1 MDWRDYAVS
10 KRWPLSPLQTSQGF
24 RVTATPVIAIVDDDA
39 SVRHAMGRL
48 VRSLDMTA
56 ELYGGGPELLAST
69 SIAAIDCVITDVQ
82 MPVMNGFALCEA
94 LRARGHRMP
103 VIFMTAFAQE
113 GYEQR
118 ARDAGA
124 ACFLN
129 KPFQDTDI
137 IDCIENALQI
147 RPGN

>member
-1 MDWRDYAVS
+1 M
-10 KRWPLSPLQTSQGF
+10 
-24 RVTATPVIAIVDDDA
+24 TATPVIAIVDDDV

-48 VRSLDMTA
+48 VRSLDMA
-56 ELYGGGPELLAST
+56 VELYGGGPELLQSP
-69 SIAAIDCVITDVQ
+69 SIGDIDCVITDVQ
-82 MPVMNGFALCEA
+82 MPGMNGFALCDA
-94 LRARGHRMP
+94 LRTNGHRMP

-137 IDCIENALQI
+137 IDCIENALQM
-147 RPGN
+147 RPGG

>member
-1 MDWRDYAVS
+1 MD
-10 KRWPLSPLQTSQGF
+10 
-24 RVTATPVIAIVDDDA
+24 VTATPVIAIVDDDA

-48 VRSLDMTA
+48 VRSLDMAA
-56 ELYGGGPELLAST
+56 ELYGGGPELLKSAT
-69 SIAAIDCVITDVQ
+69 IDQISCVITDVQ

-94 LRARGHRMP
+94 LRARGYRMP
-103 VIFMTAFAQE
+103 VIFMTAFAHE

-118 ARDAGA
+118 AREAGA

-137 IDCIENALQI
+137 IVCIENALQI
-147 RPGN
+147 RTGG